1 MSIIQATV
9 LSEGPCADLCQ
20 LYDDRVRLSQHKDYS
35 GWPVLYWEQL
45 GDDRERAANIKLLVK
60 VVGAIID
67 LLGHGTHRIETVLMV
82 ALGVGGHHSAH
93 ADNRRLEGDAWV
105 PNHTPQRSFSA
116 IVYLNG
122 DFEGGEI
129 DFPDLGQR
137 IKPTAG
143 LLVAFPSDERY
154 VHQVL
159 PVTAGKRYS
168 LALWFTQDP
177 KHELKM

>member
-1 MSIIQATV
+1 MSLIQATI
-9 LSEGPCADLCQ
+9 LSEELCATLRQ
-20 LYDDRVRLSQHKDYS
+20 VYDERVHLSQHKDYS

-45 GDDRERAANIKLLVK
+45 RDAPGLRAVIRLLVK
-60 VVGAIID
+60 AVGTIID
-67 LLGHGTHRIETVLMV
+67 LLGDGTHRIETVLMV
-82 ALGVGGHHSAH
+82 ALGSGGHHSAH

-116 IVYLNG
+116 IVYLNS

>member
-9 LSEGPCADLCQ
+9 LSEGLCTDLRQ
-20 LYDDRVRLSQHKDYS
+20 MYDNRIGRSRHKDYS

-45 GDDRERAANIKLLVK
+45 RDAGESAHAIRLV
-60 VVGAIID
+60 VQAGGAIIGVH
-67 LLGHGTHRIETVLMV
+67 GHGVHRIETVLMV
-82 ALGVGGHHSAH
+82 ALGPGGHHSAH